1 MKTNIR
7 QDLLETFAANGIDRV
22 DVGLVRFTDECN
34 ANIYVFS
41 DGTVI
46 RFNQKG
52 TIAVV
57 PSYEY
62 HGIRVVKA
70 IDNNLMTV
78 SNLLVAKSAEHNIQ
92 MVSNNMDW
100 FIWSLKLRVDRG
112 QIKDE
117 TAMSLLEAIG
127 YDVTKAKQ
135 MQMQELEDVVTY
147 KDVFLHKNGYMYT
160 SMWLVNHVEKPV
172 AVPLHTLIATIF
184 CKNNDESGVVIP
196 NHMDALK
203 INNSYDNLEWV
214 SSKLNM
220 VHSNYTNGIANSA
233 ISVEQETLNSGN
245 TDEFWN
251 KLKNREFRYI
261 VYHSNGGS
269 YTNGYFALNR
279 AVSACEARE
288 LFLRKEGKNV

>member
-7 QDLLETFAANGIDRV
+7 QDLLETFAANGIEKV
-22 DVGLVRFTDECN
+22 DAGLARFTDECN

-62 HGIRVVKA
+62 RGIRVVKA
-70 IDNNLMTV
+70 IDNNLITV

-92 MVSNNMDW
+92 MVGDNMDW
-100 FIWSLKLRVDRG
+100 FIWSLSQRVDRG
-112 QIKDE
+112 QIKAE
-117 TAMSLLEAIG
+117 TAESLLEAIG
-127 YDVTKAKQ
+127 YDVSKAKQ
-135 MQMQELEDVVTY
+135 MWAHKLEDVVTY

-172 AVPLHTLIATIF
+172 AVPMHTLIATIF
-184 CKNNDESGVVIP
+184 CRDNNDCGVMVP

-203 INNSYDNLEWV
+203 INNNYENLEWV
-214 SSKLNM
+214 SSKLNL
-220 VHSNYTNGIANSA
+220 VHSNYTNGMANSA
-233 ISVEQETLNSGN
+233 ISVEQSLLNSGD
-245 TDEFWN
+245 TEAFWN

-261 VYHSNGGS
+261 VYQSNGGS
-269 YTNGYFALNR
+269 YTNGYFALNK
-279 AVSACEARE
+279 AVSASEARE
-288 LFLRKEGKNV
+288 FFLRKDGRNV